1 MGESI
6 VWLLM
11 VIYLGGDPISVSRGE
26 VAQTFMSE
34 KACITRIH
42 GIKAKAEIPEG
53 VIMGR
58 VAYPLRNS

>member
-11 VIYLGGDPISVSRGE
+11 VIYLGGDPVSVQRGE

-34 KACITRIH
+34 KACKTRIY
-42 GIKAKAEIPEG
+42 GIKEKAEIPKG
-53 VIMGR
+53 VNMGCIP
-58 VAYPLRNS
+58 YPLRNS

>member
-26 VAQTFMSE
+26 VAQTFMSV
-34 KACITRIH
+34 KACEERI
-42 GIKAKAEIPEG
+42 KEIVNIEEPPEG
-53 VIMGR
+53 INLGCIS
-58 VAYPLRNS
+58 YPKRSI

>member
-1 MGESI
+1 
-6 VWLLM
+6 M

-53 VIMGR
+53 VIMGC